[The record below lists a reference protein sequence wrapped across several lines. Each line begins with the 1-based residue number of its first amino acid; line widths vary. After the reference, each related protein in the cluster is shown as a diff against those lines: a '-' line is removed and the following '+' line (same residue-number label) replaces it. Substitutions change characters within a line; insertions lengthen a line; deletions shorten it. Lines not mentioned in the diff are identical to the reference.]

1 MATLEGRWWYGGVGA
16 TLYIAEIAEPEHVD
30 GFVMM
35 MTACCIITSMSHNK
49 GRHVWSLFNVDS

>member
-49 GRHVWSLFNVDS
+49 GRHV